1 MISSKLV
8 LMSYIPSLPN
18 SMGLIKINICIIFIT
33 FVNVGFGLK
42 QLYNPRMEPFRTL
55 INESNYLNDFLQ
67 FQIIKT
73 EEQIMLP
80 SQTNEFLLMKIVIE
94 DLNYT
99 QSYKNVSSD
108 DFLELEAR
116 IRNGV

>member
-1 MISSKLV
+1 MAQT
-8 LMSYIPSLPN
+8 
-18 SMGLIKINICIIFIT
+18 KINICIILLT
-33 FVNVGFGLK
+33 FVNIGLGLK

-73 EEQIMLP
+73 EEQKILP
-80 SQTNEFLLMKIVIE
+80 SHFNEFLLMKIVIE

-99 QSYKNVSSD
+99 QSYKNVSSED
-108 DFLELEAR
+108 YLDLEAQ
-116 IRNGV
+116 IRNGVMLNKKIIIALI

>member
-1 MISSKLV
+1 
-8 LMSYIPSLPN
+8 
-18 SMGLIKINICIIFIT
+18 
-33 FVNVGFGLK
+33 
-42 QLYNPRMEPFRTL
+42 MEPFRTL

>member
-1 MISSKLV
+1 MAK
-8 LMSYIPSLPN
+8 LPN
-18 SMGLIKINICIIFIT
+18 SMGLIKINICIIFIA

-80 SQTNEFLLMKIVIE
+80 SHFNEFLLVKIVIE

-99 QSYKNVSSD
+99 QSYKNVSSED
-108 DFLELEAR
+108 YLELETR
-116 IRNGV
+116 IRNGVILQNRK